1 MSVPTVRSGVFAK
14 VLAAC
19 FACLLVLP
27 VPAWA
32 GRSCDAAKPLTPES
46 VTRALALAEH
56 TLLSL
61 DQSGADVVLL
71 ARAGQDLSQYG
82 LHYSHLGFAYR
93 QRDGQGASVWRV
105 LHKLNQCGTAES
117 AVYRQGLGEFF
128 LDDLWRYEAALVV
141 PTPLV
146 QQQLLAVLQDPMRSV
161 QLHHKPYS
169 MVSYVWGLQYQQ
181 SNQWATETLAMAVGA
196 SNPNSVVTRA
206 QAQSW
211 LYTHDYQPSVLNIG
225 PMTRLG
231 ARIAK
236 ANVAFDDH
244 PNAKRF
250 ADHIETVTVDSVF
263 VWMPRAGLST
273 QPVVTV
279 R

>member
-1 MSVPTVRSGVFAK
+1 MVRRGALSTCLGWC
-14 VLAAC
+14 LAS
-19 FACLLVLP
+19 LLALAT
-27 VPAWA
+27 PAWA
-32 GRSCDAAKPLTPES
+32 GRSCDAPQPLTTAT
-46 VTRALALAEH
+46 VTRALALAER
-56 TLLSL
+56 TMVALN
-61 DQSGADVVLL
+61 QSGSDVVVL

-82 LHYSHLGFAYR
+82 LRYSHLGLAYR
-93 QRDGQGASVWRV
+93 QSDGQGGSVWRV

-117 AVYRQGLGEFF
+117 AVFRQGLGEFF
-128 LDDLWRYEAALVV
+128 LDDLWRYEAAWVV
-141 PTPLV
+141 PTPQV

-169 MVSYVWGLQYQQ
+169 MVSYVWGLHYQQ
-181 SNQWATETLAMAVGA
+181 SNQWATETMAMALAA

-225 PMTRLG
+225 AMTRLG

-250 ADHIETVTVDSVF
+250 SDRIETVTVDSVF
-263 VWMPRAGLST
+263 AWMRRTGFST